1 MKVPFLDLH
10 KINQPYEKAFQ
21 VAFQNFLDS
30 GYYVLGNAVKQFE
43 NEFAKYCGTTN
54 CVGVGN
60 GLDALTLILKAYKEL
75 GQLKDGDE
83 VIVAAN
89 TYIATIL
96 AIKQAGLKPVLVE
109 PDLKTFNLNPEEVEK
124 NIQPYVKA
132 ILVTHLYGQLADMAA
147 LREISVNNNLLLIA
161 DAAQAHG
168 AVGDSKSKKLSAG
181 FPPSGELKG
190 ASGFSFY
197 PSKNLGALG
206 DGGAVITNNPELA
219 EVISKL
225 RNYGTSSKYIND
237 YMGVNSRLDELQ
249 AAFLLEKL
257 PNLNSDNAKRRA
269 IAKRYLAEI
278 KNEKIQLPYWDGSEN
293 HVFHLFVVRVKN
305 RNEFCKYL
313 DQHEIGYLI
322 HYPVPP
328 HQQKAFPE
336 FEGLSFPIT
345 EKIHQEV
352 VSIPLSP
359 VLTEEEISEV
369 IEVLNGY
376 R

>member
-1 MKVPFLDLH
+1 MIPFLDLH
-10 KINQPYEKAFQ
+10 KINQPYEKTFQ

-30 GYYVLGNAVKQFE
+30 GYYVLGNAVKEFE
-43 NEFAKYCGTTN
+43 KEFANYCGTTN

-75 GQLKDGDE
+75 GQLIDGDE
-83 VIVAAN
+83 VMVAAN

-96 AIKQAGLKPVLVE
+96 AIKQAGLKPVLIE

-124 NIQPYVKA
+124 NLQPSVKA
-132 ILVTHLYGQLADMAA
+132 ILVTHLYGQLADMAT
-147 LREISVNNNLLLIA
+147 LHKISAKNNLLLIA

-168 AVGDSKSKKLSAG
+168 AVGDSKSKKLSAS
-181 FPPSGELKG
+181 FPPSWELKG

-206 DGGAVITNNPELA
+206 DGGAVTTNNTELA
-219 EVISKL
+219 SVISKL
-225 RNYGTSSKYIND
+225 RNYGTSSKYVND
-237 YMGVNSRLDELQ
+237 YVGVNSRLDELQ
-249 AAFLLEKL
+249 AAFLLKKL
-257 PNLNSDNAKRRA
+257 PNLNSDNSKRRA
-269 IAKRYLAEI
+269 IAKRYLNEI
-278 KNEKIQLPYWDGSEN
+278 KNEKIHLPYWDGSEN

-305 RNEFCKYL
+305 RNEFCAYL

-336 FEGLSFPIT
+336 FKGLSFPIT

-352 VSIPLSP
+352 VSLPMSP
-359 VLTEEEISEV
+359 VMEQQEISEV
-369 IEVLNGY
+369 IRMLNNF
-376 R
+376 